1 MSIDET
7 SKIDFWWRDK
17 EKGLAVLAISDH
29 LDWDQDEGEHL
40 LLLQEKLNT
49 YLHFIESGEMVKMKP
64 DMAGLPVVIQILA
77 KYPLSE
83 QATTFYR
90 LAEKTISGA
99 GFSLEFELFHN
110 RRDNAEG

>member
-49 YLHFIESGEMVKMKP
+49 YLHFIESGEMVKTKP